1 MVAIPPVILVFDISA
16 LSAASSTEWREFSR
30 VGNCYIPQAVYEEM
44 KMLFDRS
51 PDPDLERLSKTFNR
65 FYATSG
71 WKVSEANAHHEML
84 KAGSGQALTRRARV
98 SLAVGRCAYG
108 LAQEFANS
116 IVVLVS
122 KDRSLLQKL
131 YEIPS
136 FNLCGIT
143 GEALLQWSR
152 TGQRPIAVSQKF
164 QQFRVAHG
172 IQAKQSTNPA
182 SRAITSPS
190 RPASAPV
197 HSSSPVATPAHT
209 TKSVRF
215 SPVRGLLLSDWLP
228 EAKSLFLAVMGLA
241 IAAYLIWMLFQIVDL
256 DVLFQNPSSPQSFF
270 PSSFSGVDRTAN
282 IRYLN

>member
-30 VGNCYIPQAVYEEM
+30 VGNCYIPQVVYEEM

-51 PDPDLERLSKTFNR
+51 PDPDLERIAKTFNR

-71 WKVSEANAHHEML
+71 WKVSESNAHHEVL

-116 IVVLVS
+116 LVVLVS

-164 QQFRVAHG
+164 QQFRAAHG
-172 IQAKQSTNPA
+172 IQTKLSASPA
-182 SRAITSPS
+182 
-190 RPASAPV
+190 
-197 HSSSPVATPAHT
+197 HSSPVITPSSHASVASAAA
-209 TKSVRF
+209 KSVRS
-215 SPVRGLLLSDWLP
+215 SPVRGLLWADWLP
-228 EAKSLFLAVMGLA
+228 EARSLLLAAGGLA
-241 IAAYLIWMLFQIVDL
+241 IAVYLIWMLFQVVDFNSL
-256 DVLFQNPSSPQSFF
+256 LQDSGSPQSFF
-270 PSSFSGVDRTAN
+270 PSSFLSVDRTTN
-282 IRYLN
+282 IRYLS